1 MVFDLD
7 GKMKPCIT
15 PLERS
20 IVARFKTMSAP
31 IEPTYTNERTKMR
44 YTRALNDYY
53 NSLPDKVHNL
63 LEDFDNCAS
72 FITDLDYAIR
82 MSSLRFLKALAVL
95 SKQYVQSPIKD
106 LLSKRTAEDIKI
118 DENREAY
125 YAKNIEIANMERE
138 QRDMIRESGHMLCL
152 MREEAKIREQCAKE
166 HRKLA
171 REEAKTK
178 KLREKEEKMR
188 LKEKRA
194 HKKIQQEQEKAL
206 RAILREQTRTNKA
219 AEKKRKEA
227 ELVEKYTYKIL
238 RGMFV

>member
-1 MVFDLD
+1 
-7 GKMKPCIT
+7 MKPCIT

-44 YTRALNDYY
+44 YTRALNDYH

-95 SKQYVQSPIKD
+95 SKQYVQSPIND

-118 DENREAY
+118 DKTREAY

-138 QRDMIRESGHMLCL
+138 QRDMIRESGRMLCL
-152 MREEAKIREQCAKE
+152 MREEAKIREQHAKE
-166 HRKLA
+166 QRKLA

-178 KLREKEEKMR
+178 KLQEKEDRQR
-188 LKEKRA
+188 LKEERA
-194 HKKIQQEQEKAL
+194 NKKAQVDQEKAL
-206 RAILREQTRTNKA
+206 RAVLREQAQAKKV
-219 AEKKRKEA
+219 AEKKQKDA
-227 ELVEKYTYKIL
+227 EMIEKYTFKMI
-238 RGMFV
+238 RTMFV